1 MGVTIIGKSKEE
13 IKHLISFVGSN
24 VKDVKKFLI
33 IYITPPD
40 KDEKEAISEIEPLVK
55 EVSGGVPYEIKTFT
69 GSPDTAIETFLAK
82 REDIRMVFLH
92 IERLDIK
99 EILEEDRYGN
109 ILKKLQKGVI
119 RIPVV
124 FVPHHEG

>member
-1 MGVTIIGKSKEE
+1 MGVTIIGKSREE
-13 IKHLISFVGSN
+13 IKRLISFAGSN
-24 VKDVKKFLI
+24 VK
-33 IYITPPD
+33 PD

>member
-13 IKHLISFVGSN
+13 IKHLISFAGSN
-24 VKDVKKFLI
+24 VK
-33 IYITPPD
+33 PD

-82 REDIRMVFLH
+82 RED
-92 IERLDIK
+92 
-99 EILEEDRYGN
+99 RYGN